1 MHKSYNDQS
10 SLVISIVTIWLYII
24 IYHLIIYMKITIIVN
39 KLSQI
44 NIVNCQI
51 TMKLPLNI

>member
-1 MHKSYNDQS
+1 MHKSYNDQL